1 MPAFV
6 IAHYDPQGRVAAHLF
21 ALARALPGPV
31 VFVST
36 GISDAEADRLS
47 AFAEVIR
54 RPNTGYDFLSW
65 QAGIDRLA
73 PTRDRAGGL
82 VILNSSFVALHP
94 DRLLER
100 FLGRFDEATGL
111 LGLTASEEFAPHL
124 QSYLVGFGPAVVR
137 SAPFRAWWSGLQPL
151 PDRNHVVASY
161 ELGMSPWF
169 AAHGHASVAL
179 FEPTAEQVARATAQL
194 SGGPRGASGLGARR
208 AAQAGARGVLA
219 LNPTHAFWEPL
230 HADFGVVKLE
240 LLRANPYELDLAP
253 LRERCT
259 PQELALIADALR

>member
-1 MPAFV
+1 
-6 IAHYDPQGRVAAHLF
+6 
-21 ALARALPGPV
+21 
-31 VFVST
+31 
-36 GISDAEADRLS
+36 
-47 AFAEVIR
+47 
-54 RPNTGYDFLSW
+54 
-65 QAGIDRLA
+65 
-73 PTRDRAGGL
+73 
-82 VILNSSFVALHP
+82 
-94 DRLLER
+94 LLER
-100 FLGRFDEATGL
+100 FLGRFDESTGL

-137 SAPFRAWWSGLQPL
+137 SAPFRAWWSGLKPL

-169 AAHGHASVAL
+169 AAHGHAPVAL
-179 FEPTAEQVARATAQL
+179 FAPTAAQVARATAQL
-194 SGGPRGASGLGARR
+194 SAGPRGAEGLGARR
-208 AAQAGARGVLA
+208 AAQAGAKGVLA

-230 HADFGVVKLE
+230 YADFGVVKLE